1 MMRKGKLIVIDGI
14 GGCGKT
20 THARLLRAR
29 MGKSAVYTHEPG
41 GTPFA
46 EKIRK
51 LLLHGRVPV
60 TDVVTEFL
68 LFWTARTEHMRERIV
83 PALRAGKNVIC
94 DRFDSSTFAFQIF
107 GEKHPELTK
116 LFWEARTVVLG
127 NYKPD
132 VYIILDIPV
141 VAAEKRRAGRKPTKD
156 RFDDNPRAYQGR
168 VRAGFKTFA
177 KAIGPRAHIV
187 NANRTPAEVDKEIRQ
202 IVSNVLK

>member
-1 MMRKGKLIVIDGI
+1 MRKGKFIVIDGI

-20 THARLLRAR
+20 THAKLLRAR

-51 LLLHGRVPV
+51 VLLRGRVPV

-127 NYKPD
+127 SYEPN
-132 VYIILDIPV
+132 VYIILDVPV
-141 VAAEKRRAGRKPTKD
+141 AVAEKRRAGRPPRKD
-156 RFDDNPRAYQGR
+156 RFDDNPRIYQGR
-168 VRAGFKTFA
+168 VRAGFKAFS
-177 KAIGPRAHIV
+177 KAVGSRAHIV
-187 NANRTPAEVDKEIRQ
+187 SANRTQREVDTDIWA